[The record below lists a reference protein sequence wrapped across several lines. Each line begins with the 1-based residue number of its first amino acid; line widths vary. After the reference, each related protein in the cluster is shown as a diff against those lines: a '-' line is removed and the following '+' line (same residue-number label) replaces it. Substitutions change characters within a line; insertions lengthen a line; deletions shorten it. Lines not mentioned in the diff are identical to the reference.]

1 MFEKRG
7 WRSACLEQL
16 LLTPPLSMNFFRL
29 KEWREWGVG
38 NLHPFFKNS
47 GAAMGLGDQG
57 PSRQDPAHCRTAVIL
72 TVSPFEMYSG
82 GFSKY
87 EDLSNEFSI
96 LLQRRVL
103 PCSCQRCSAVCE
115 AQVGGGGPLVCG
127 TGRPYLQGHRLSS
140 ETPRSQQFC
149 LSEVIAV
156 PHACPSLRQ
165 RTWKWGPAPHPPSP
179 RCKSL
184 TLLLSCREEAPWLL
198 RQIVGFPSPPPL
210 RPPLP

>member
-115 AQVGGGGPLVCG
+115 AQVGGGGDPWSVERA
-127 TGRPYLQGHRLSS
+127 GRTCRATDCPRKLPGASSSASARLSQCHTPALLFVRELGSGDRHSIPRLQG
-140 ETPRSQQFC
+140 
-149 LSEVIAV
+149 A
-156 PHACPSLRQ
+156 
-165 RTWKWGPAPHPPSP
+165 SP
-179 RCKSL
+179 
-184 TLLLSCREEAPWLL
+184 
-198 RQIVGFPSPPPL
+198 
-210 RPPLP
+210 